1 MMNNTTIMSLLKQ
14 RDLFTVQ
21 CSYSTHNEV
30 IKWASMW
37 MYVDLISAD
46 ACRAVQCKTSLNN
59 ADLCCGAYGLPS
71 EVSCILFPSS
81 LDDEAAGIRIQAAD
95 AVVTSSAG
103 AELIS
108 LLCPQHHRYR

>member
-71 EVSCILFPSS
+71 EVSSSHHILP
-81 LDDEAAGIRIQAAD
+81 
-95 AVVTSSAG
+95 
-103 AELIS
+103 
-108 LLCPQHHRYR
+108 